1 MEAEDENDIT
11 TEFMSVQGSDEADGE
26 NSKDDLKPRKF
37 GYLVY
42 PPPPFPPH
50 PPAPPPGIHVSDWIA
65 YINSYIDARARQIYE
80 KVKGSGIQSVG
91 FRASSSIS
99 PSSSVV
105 VGTLDVDGA

>member
-1 MEAEDENDIT
+1 
-11 TEFMSVQGSDEADGE
+11 VQGSDEDEGKVS
-26 NSKDDLKPRKF
+26 NKDKDDLKPRKF
-37 GYLVY
+37 GYMVY

-80 KVKGSGIQSVG
+80 KVKGLVQESGIQSVG
-91 FRASSSIS
+91 FLASSAIS